1 MIVVQ
6 SLPGGVVTPDGAHP
20 PGTMVARSA
29 IARPRSAQDLLSIA
43 SGPARSPTPVT
54 AAFQPAGF
62 KVPSQPLQPG
72 PTIPNLADLTS
83 LVSTGLSAQGLTG
96 LSAAADAFGL
106 VLAARDLHQ
115 EWTEAERKLSLP
127 VIADAIGFLAGA
139 PSVLCYILPSARPL
153 GGLAT
158 ALKPVGAVI
167 GTSERLIAIYKSAGR
182 PEPLS
187 GLLLSADMQDLGNG
201 FKDAA
206 ALFRKGG

>member
-6 SLPGGVVTPDGAHP
+6 ALPGGIVTADGAHP
-20 PGTMVARSA
+20 PGTLVARST
-29 IARPRSAQDLLSIA
+29 IARPQSAKELLSIA
-43 SGPARSPTPVT
+43 PAPLRSPTPVT

-62 KVPSQPLQPG
+62 KVPSLPLQPG
-72 PTIPNLADLTS
+72 PALPNLSDLTS

-96 LSAAADAFGL
+96 LSTAADAFGL

-115 EWTEAERKLSLP
+115 EWTDAERKLSLP
-127 VIADAIGFLAGA
+127 VIADAIGCFASA
-139 PSVLCYILPSARPL
+139 ASILCYILPSARPL

-167 GTSERLIAIYKSAGR
+167 GTSERLITIYKSAGQ

-187 GLLLSADMQDLGNG
+187 GLLLSADMRDLGDSL
-201 FKDAA
+201 KDAA
-206 ALFRKGG
+206 ALPRKGR